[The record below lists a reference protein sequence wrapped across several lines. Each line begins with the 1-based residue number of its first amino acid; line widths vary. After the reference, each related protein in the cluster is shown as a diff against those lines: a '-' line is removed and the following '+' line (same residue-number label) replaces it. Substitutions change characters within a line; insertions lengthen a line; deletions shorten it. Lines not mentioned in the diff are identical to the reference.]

1 MQKGSAFLK
10 NQTKTMKEIN
20 QEVTTIYTAYQAEDG
35 TIFKSSEECK
45 KYESSAR
52 AVLLGRLKKL
62 IVANKNEWDLLG
74 GMDDHTVHAVKLTT
88 KEDANTLL
96 QFLYLECPWFS
107 DERRK
112 EIEVI
117 VDTTQKNK
125 EVILLGENCEGTYYF
140 INSRQNIIEGLNH
153 LTENK

>member
-1 MQKGSAFLK
+1 
-10 NQTKTMKEIN
+10 MKEIN
-20 QEVTTIYTAYQAEDG
+20 QEVTSTYTAYQAEDG
-35 TIFKSSEECK
+35 TIFTSSEECR

-62 IVANKNEWDLLG
+62 IVADKNKWDLLG

-112 EIEVI
+112 EIEAI